1 VVTVY
6 EHRHAR
12 VAQWVC
18 IAIGLLLALH
28 AVRSYGYWHKG
39 THDHSVYW
47 MAGERMA
54 AGDADMYEPP
64 RDDSNMVGAFIYPP
78 SFAALFAPL
87 TFLPRQA
94 GYAIWAAF
102 QLVFF
107 GLGAVLL
114 LRAPGTRSWPIGLWT
129 LLALLWPLM
138 ANISA
143 GQINTLIALLCI
155 AGWLQ
160 LEKGHDLRA
169 GALFALGAHIKV
181 LPVVLLAMLVVQRR
195 YRAAAAMAAAGALL
209 MFLPFVWMAP
219 KHGFVAGL
227 EATVHLDL
235 SYAQRLR
242 GGSAGAESQSG
253 SGWNADIDMWRKA
266 EGNLA
271 FAGMAERHLEAGP
284 VRRLGMWAGF
294 AVALAMFAGALV
306 LARRVQSATGRLGV
320 IGLCMIAAA
329 LGNQLAWQAHMVLLA
344 MVVLPVLA
352 DSLCRP
358 PRWYL
363 WALGCYMALSELPP
377 LLGYQLLFPSSVY
390 DFTAQLQS
398 WGIPTAAVC
407 GVWIASALYWKQRSE
422 SDTTSGPM
430 SANIVK

>member
-1 VVTVY
+1 MVTAQ
-6 EHRHAR
+6 ELRHVK

-54 AGDADMYEPP
+54 AGDADMYDPP
-64 RDDSNMVGAFIYPP
+64 RDDANMVGAFIYPP
-78 SFAALFAPL
+78 VFATLFAPF

-94 GYAIWAAF
+94 GYAVWAVV
-102 QLVFF
+102 QLVFI
-107 GLGAVLL
+107 GVGALLL
-114 LRAPGTRSWPIGLWT
+114 LRAPGARSWPIGLWT
-129 LLALLWPLM
+129 LLVLLWPLM

-181 LPVVLLAMLVVQRR
+181 LPVVLLVMLLAQRR
-195 YRAAAAMAAAGALL
+195 YKAAAAMAAAGLLL
-209 MFLPFVWMAP
+209 MLLPFVWMAP

-227 EATVHLDL
+227 EATLHLDL

-242 GGSAGAESQSG
+242 GGSAKAESQSG

-271 FAGMAERHLEAGP
+271 FAGMAERHLEPGP
-284 VRRLGMWAGF
+284 VRRVGMWAGF
-294 AVALAMFAGALV
+294 AVALAMFAGALA
-306 LARRVQSATGRLGV
+306 LARRVRSATGRLGV
-320 IGLCMIAAA
+320 VGLCMIAAA

-352 DSLCRP
+352 DSSGRA

-363 WALGCYMALSELPP
+363 LVLGCYMVMSELPP
-377 LLGYQLLFPSSVY
+377 LLGYQLLFPTAVY

-398 WGIPTAAVC
+398 WGLPTAAVC
-407 GVWIASALYWKQRSE
+407 GVWIASVLYWWQRLNAE
-422 SDTTSGPM
+422 ATLAPA
-430 SANIVK
+430 SAIAVR